1 MHHSLDMS
9 KSVLEQASENIIN
22 LIGGFELQFDDICK
36 LITRKLLS
44 KASMFNVYMY
54 EGYSCM

>member
-1 MHHSLDMS
+1 MS